1 MEAVVDWN
9 KVEVGD
15 FLTFEDGKVVA
26 VRGIIDQ
33 EDQWVLQLSDG
44 SDMRIP
50 KIVSAE
56 HPDEDDLIITSQPWV
71 NVTDAESATLPTEDT
86 RPPEPQPEGP

>member
-9 KVEVGD
+9 QVEVGY
-15 FLTFEDGKVVA
+15 FLTFEDGKVAA

-33 EDQWVLQLSDG
+33 ETQWVFQLSDG

-56 HPDEDDLIITSQPWV
+56 HPDE
-71 NVTDAESATLPTEDT
+71 SATLPTEDT
-86 RPPEPQPEGP
+86 RRSEPQPEGS